1 MGSRDHGY
9 QCETCGYARGGL
21 NDLMCECDAPKLD
34 VDAVMAR
41 VAEIEIE
48 QRLDCLARNLSIA
61 AGLCEAFK
69 QGTQWPYYMDHED
82 MADNYAWSEWGE
94 SWRPG
99 CLRTV
104 PGWEDS

>member
-1 MGSRDHGY
+1 MGSRDHSY

-61 AGLCEAFK
+61 AALVESFDLGYE
-69 QGTQWPYYMDHED
+69 QHEHEQLYSNHGYRTD
-82 MADNYAWSEWGE
+82 QD
-94 SWRPG
+94 WRPG
-99 CLRTV
+99 CLRAV
-104 PGWEDS
+104 AGWEGK